1 MVTENDNNLLLTLDD
16 FKKVELRTAKVID
29 VADHPQADRLLV
41 LTVEVG
47 NEQKQIVAGIKENYS
62 KEKLK
67 GKTVILVN
75 NIKPVSLRGVV
86 SNGMLLAAKNG
97 NKLVVI
103 TTDGDIPSGSTV
115 S

>member
-1 MVTENDNNLLLTLDD
+1 MVTENESNLLLTLDD
-16 FKKVELRTAKVID
+16 FKKVELRTAKVLD

-41 LTVEVG
+41 LTLEVG

-62 KEKLK
+62 KEKLT

-97 NKLVVI
+97 NELVVI